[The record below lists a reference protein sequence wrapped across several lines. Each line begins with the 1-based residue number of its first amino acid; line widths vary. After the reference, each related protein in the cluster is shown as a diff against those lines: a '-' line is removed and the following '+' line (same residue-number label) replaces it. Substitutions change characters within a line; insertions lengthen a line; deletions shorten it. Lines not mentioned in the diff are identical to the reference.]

1 MKRIYI
7 YLVSMAFCL
16 FFSMSAFALDVTI
29 NEIKYT
35 LDVSSRTAK
44 VAGSSLEEVVVP
56 ETIENDGINY
66 RVIAIGK
73 GAFFN
78 NTTIRKIKTGN
89 SIIRIDDGDWTP
101 SSDRFDV
108 NGSGY
113 GAFQGAFNLEVADFG
128 DNLEHIGAG
137 AFYNANNLSK
147 IYVGKSLKSINGSAF
162 TNCQKLNYIVIPS
175 SVQSIFIH
183 YGWET
188 YNAFYNCPQLCIICL
203 KQGTNTG
210 MSNQTIYPSS
220 FLSFASSTTTYN
232 GKVPEVN
239 YSFNGIGYGFQPTEV
254 NMDNL
259 VATAGNHTSDLTF
272 TIANDDMSFDVDIP
286 YTYTINPVTLKAK
299 VSDASRL
306 YGDANPQFSSTY
318 SGFVNNEDVSV
329 VTSHG
334 SYTTTATAKS
344 DVGTYSIKQTG
355 ATAQNYV
362 FEYEDGT
369 LTINKAPLT
378 MTANDKTMTY
388 GGTIP
393 TFDAKYEGLKNN
405 ETQPVWTIEPSL
417 STTATSASKVGTYP
431 ITISN
436 ADAKNYQLTLNNGTL
451 TIGKA
456 ELTVKVDDK
465 SRIYGDANPEFTLT
479 YTGLK
484 NGETVPE
491 WEKQPTVETTADV
504 NSNVGNYPI
513 SVKDAVAV
521 NYSITAKD
529 GTLTINK
536 AALQI
541 TPNDATRKYGE
552 DNPEFGLSYIGLKNN
567 ENVPEWTTEPVI
579 TTNATKE
586 SSVGEYSIQV
596 TSAEARNYTLEKK
609 VGTLTITKAPLTIGV
624 YNYSRKYGEYN
635 PTFELYYNGLKNGEV
650 EPGWLSMPTIT
661 TEATT
666 KSDVGKYEIII
677 MGGEMRNYEATEILP
692 GVLTVTPASLTIKA
706 NNVSRLYFEDNPVL
720 SYNCIG
726 FVGGDGASALSVEPQ
741 VTTTA
746 TKGSKVGIYPIEIG
760 GADAKNYAISYENA
774 QLTINKRQLTVS
786 TKDYIRA
793 YGEDNPNFE
802 LSYTGFVNNED
813 ENVLI
818 SKPKATTT
826 ATKYSDVGVY
836 AITIGNGVA
845 ENYDF
850 SYVNGKLT
858 IEKAYQTITW
868 DQDFSDVKQ
877 YDQIELTATAS
888 SGLDIT
894 YSIEGEQICSIVK
907 IGEKQYLDCKAEG
920 EVVVVAIQEGNN
932 NYWQSTKAYK
942 AIVIRSAS
950 GINLVTGDMDGKTKV
965 YDVSGNQIN
974 KLQKGLNIIKMSNG
988 TTKKVFVK

>member
-1 MKRIYI
+1 MKRYCIV
-7 YLVSMAFCL
+7 LLAFCL
-16 FFSMSAFALDVTI
+16 FFNVSALSSDVTI
-29 NEIKYT
+29 ENISYS
-35 LDVSSRTAK
+35 LDLSSRTAS
-44 VAGSSLEEVVVP
+44 VTGSTLVHVVVP
-56 ETIENDGINY
+56 ETVINEGVTY
-66 RVIAIGK
+66 EVTSIAK
-73 GAFFN
+73 RAFYQ
-78 NTTIRKIKTGN
+78 NTTIKSIKTGN
-89 SIIRIDDGDWTP
+89 KMKTIITGNYSYFYRYISGDEW
-101 SSDRFDV
+101 S
-108 NGSGY
+108 
-113 GAFQGAFNLEVADFG
+113 QGAFDGATNLEEADFG
-128 DNLEHIGAG
+128 ENLEEIGGG
-137 AFYNANNLSK
+137 AFYGATSLRRIKVGTKLMK
-147 IYVGKSLKSINGSAF
+147 IGDSAF
-162 TNCQKLNYIVIPS
+162 KNCINLKYIVLPQTIN
-175 SVQSIFIH
+175 SVVYNEVPYNQYDTF
-183 YGWET
+183 YGSD
-188 YNAFYNCPQLCIICL
+188 QLSIICL
-203 KQGTNTG
+203 KNGFSTG
-210 MSNQTIYPSS
+210 YTNQTIYPSS
-220 FLSFASSTTTYN
+220 FFSFSNSTTVYN
-232 GKVPEVN
+232 GKVPEV
-239 YSFNGIGYGFQPTEV
+239 YYTFNGIGCGFLPTAV
-254 NMDNL
+254 NTETME
-259 VATAGNHTSDLTF
+259 ATAGNHTSNLTF

-286 YTYTINPVTLKAK
+286 YEYTINPVTLTAK
-299 VSDASRL
+299 VSDVSRL

-329 VTSHG
+329 LTSQG

-362 FEYEDGT
+362 FEYEEGT

-378 MTANDKTMTY
+378 MIANDKTMTY

-405 ETQPVWTIEPSL
+405 ESEPVWITRPTY
-417 STTATSASKVGTYP
+417 STTATSASNVGTYP

-436 ADAKNYQLTLNNGTL
+436 AEAKNYLLTMNSGTL
-451 TIGKA
+451 TIKKTY
-456 ELTVKVDDK
+456 LNISVDNK
-465 SRIYGDANPEFTLT
+465 SRLYGDPNPEFTLT

-484 NGETVPE
+484 NGETEPE
-491 WEKQPTVETTADV
+491 WEKQPVVETTADTK
-504 NSNVGNYPI
+504 SDVGTYPI

-521 NYSITAKD
+521 NYDITVYD
-529 GTLTINK
+529 GKLTVK
-536 AALQI
+536 PAELQV
-541 TPNDATRKYGE
+541 TPKDATRIYGE
-552 DNPEFGLSYIGLKNN
+552 ENPTFELSYVGLKNN
-567 ENVPEWTTEPVI
+567 ETEPEWLVEPEI
-579 TTNATKE
+579 TTNATKK
-586 SSVGEYSIQV
+586 SSVGEYSIQLIV
-596 TSAEARNYTLEKK
+596 ADAKNYLLNRK
-609 VGTLTITKAPLTIGV
+609 VGKLTITKAPLTIGV
-624 YNYSRKYGEYN
+624 CNYNRKYGENN
-635 PTFELYYNGLKNGEV
+635 PTFELYYNGFKNGEV
-650 EPGWLSMPTIT
+650 EPGWISMPTIT

-666 KSDVGKYEIII
+666 KSDVGKYEIIAT
-677 MGGEMRNYEATEILP
+677 GGEMRNYEATEILP

-760 GADAKNYAISYENA
+760 GAEAKNYAISYENA

-802 LSYTGFVNNED
+802 LNYTGFVNNED

-894 YSIEGEQICSIVK
+894 YTIEGEQICSIVK
-907 IGEKQYLDCKAEG
+907 IGEKQYLDCKNEG
-920 EVVVVAIQEGNN
+920 EVVVVAIQEGNK

-950 GINLVTGDMDGKTKV
+950 GINLVTGDVDGNTKV
-965 YDVSGNQIN
+965 YDVSGNQTN
-974 KLQKGLNIIKMSNG
+974 KLQKGVNIIKMSNG